1 MHLKPAYYINFF
13 ISFQFYIRITRVG
26 TPINDHAHPTFFN
39 ELLIP
44 MDLDQY
50 AKNHAFSSFCSRNIL
65 DLKILRPY

>member
-1 MHLKPAYYINFF
+1 M
-13 ISFQFYIRITRVG
+13 TRMG